1 MMRLESKVAIITG
14 AASGI
19 GRATAELFAEEGAK
33 VVVADIDSAG
43 GEQTVSNIRSKG
55 GGARFV
61 HADISKEEDAKRIS
75 EETVKAFG
83 RIDILVNNAAAF
95 VFKGLEEA
103 TVEDWQ
109 RALSVNVIGT
119 ALCTK
124 YATEH
129 MKKVGG
135 GAVVNVGSVHGF
147 VGQPG
152 YLPYAATKAA
162 LVQMSRNMAVE
173 LGSFNIRVNCVC
185 PGAVLTEHTLHRL
198 KELGSTVEEMGA
210 QHMLKRGSQPRE
222 SAAAILFMASED
234 SSFVTG
240 AFLMVD
246 GGYTAQ

>member
-1 MMRLESKVAIITG
+1 MRLKGKVAIITG

-33 VVVADIDSAG
+33 VVVVDINSAG
-43 GEQTVSNIRSKG
+43 GEETVANICAKG
-55 GGARFV
+55 GEARLV
-61 HADISKEEDAKRIS
+61 TADVSQENEVKQAV
-75 EETVKAFG
+75 EETAKAYG

-95 VFKGLEEA
+95 VYKRLDEA

-109 RALSVNVIGT
+109 RAFGVNVIGT

-124 YATEH
+124 YAAEH
-129 MKKVGG
+129 MKKAGS
-135 GAVVNVGSVHGF
+135 GAVVNIGSVHGF

-162 LVQMSRNMAVE
+162 LVQMSRNMARE
-173 LGSFNIRVNCVC
+173 LGPFNIRVNCVC
-185 PGAVLTEHTLHRL
+185 PGAVLTAQTLQRL
-198 KELGSTVEEMGA
+198 EEMGMTVDEMGA
-210 QHMLKRGSQPRE
+210 EHMLKRGSQPRE
-222 SAAAILFMASED
+222 SATAILFMACAD

-246 GGYTAQ
+246 GGFTAQ

>member
-1 MMRLESKVAIITG
+1 MRLKSKVAIITG

-33 VVVADIDSAG
+33 VVVADINSAE

-55 GGARFV
+55 GEARFV

-75 EETVKAFG
+75 EETVKAYG

-95 VFKGLEEA
+95 VFKTLEEA

-109 RALSVNVIGT
+109 RALSVNIMGS

-147 VGQPG
+147 IGQPG

-162 LVQMSRNMAVE
+162 LVQMSRNMANE
-173 LGSFNIRVNCVC
+173 LGSYNIRVNTVC

-210 QHMLKRGSQPRE
+210 QHLLKRGSQPRE
-222 SAAAILFMASED
+222 SAAAILFMASEEA
-234 SSFVTG
+234 SFVTG

>member
-1 MMRLESKVAIITG
+1 MRLESKVAIITG

-33 VVVADIDSAG
+33 VVVVDINSAE
-43 GEQTVSNIRSKG
+43 GEQTVTNIRSRG
-55 GGARFV
+55 GKARFV

-75 EETVKAFG
+75 EETVKAYG
-83 RIDILVNNAAAF
+83 QIDILVNNAAAF
-95 VFKGLEEA
+95 VFKRLEEA

-109 RALSVNVIGT
+109 RALSVNIMGT

-124 YATEH
+124 YATAH

-185 PGAVLTEHTLHRL
+185 PGAVLTEHTLQRL

-210 QHMLKRGSQPRE
+210 QHPLKRGSRPRE
-222 SAAAILFMASED
+222 SAAAILFMASEEA
-234 SSFVTG
+234 SFVTG

>member
-1 MMRLESKVAIITG
+1 MRLESKVAIITG

-33 VVVADIDSAG
+33 VVVVDIDSAG

-55 GGARFV
+55 GEALFV
-61 HADISKEEDAKRIS
+61 HADISKDEDARRIS
-75 EETVKAFG
+75 EETVKAYG

-95 VFKGLEEA
+95 VFKRLDEA

-109 RALSVNVIGT
+109 RALNVNIMGS
-119 ALCTK
+119 ALCAK
-124 YATEH
+124 YAVEH

-135 GAVVNVGSVHGF
+135 GAVVNVGSVHGLI
-147 VGQPG
+147 GQPG
-152 YLPYAATKAA
+152 YLPYAVTKAA

-185 PGAVLTEHTLHRL
+185 PGAVLTQHTLHRL

-210 QHMLKRGSQPRE
+210 EHPLKRGSQPRE
-222 SAAAILFMASED
+222 SAQAILFMASGEA
-234 SSFVTG
+234 SFVTG

>member
-1 MMRLESKVAIITG
+1 MRLKSKVAIVTG

-33 VVVADIDSAG
+33 VVVVDIDSAG

-55 GGARFV
+55 GEALFV
-61 HADISKEEDAKRIS
+61 HADISRDEDAKRIS
-75 EETVKAFG
+75 EETVKAYG

-95 VFKGLEEA
+95 VFKSLEEA
-103 TVEDWQ
+103 TAEDWQ
-109 RALSVNVIGT
+109 RALHVNVMGS
-119 ALCTK
+119 ALCAK
-124 YATEH
+124 YAVEH

-135 GAVVNVGSVHGF
+135 GAVVNVGSVHGLI
-147 VGQPG
+147 GQPG

-210 QHMLKRGSQPRE
+210 EHPLKRGSQPRE
-222 SAAAILFMASED
+222 SAAAILFMASEEA
-234 SSFVTG
+234 SFVTG
-240 AFLMVD
+240 TFLMVD

>member
-1 MMRLESKVAIITG
+1 MRLQSKVAIVTG

-19 GRATAELFAEEGAK
+19 GRATAELFAKEGAK

-43 GEQTVSNIRSKG
+43 GEQTVSNILSTG
-55 GGARFV
+55 GEARFV
-61 HADISKEEDAKRIS
+61 LADISKDEDARRICD
-75 EETVKAFG
+75 ETAKAYG

-95 VFKGLEEA
+95 VFKRLEEA

-109 RALSVNVIGT
+109 RALSVNIMGT

-124 YATEH
+124 YAVEH
-129 MKKVGG
+129 MKKGGG

-198 KELGSTVEEMGA
+198 KELGSSVDAMAAE
-210 QHMLKRGSQPRE
+210 HPLKRGSQPGE
-222 SAAAILFMASED
+222 SAAAILFMASQD

-240 AFLMVD
+240 ASLMVD

>member
-1 MMRLESKVAIITG
+1 MRLKSKVAIITG

-55 GGARFV
+55 GEARFV

-75 EETVKAFG
+75 EETVKAYG

-95 VFKGLEEA
+95 VFKSLEEA

-109 RALSVNVIGT
+109 RTLHVNVMGT

-152 YLPYAATKAA
+152 YMPYAATKAA

>member
-1 MMRLESKVAIITG
+1 MRLESKVAIITG

-33 VVVADIDSAG
+33 VVVVDINSTE
-43 GEQTVSNIRSKG
+43 GEKTVSTIRSKG
-55 GGARFV
+55 GEARFV
-61 HADISKEEDAKRIS
+61 HADISKDEDAKRIS
-75 EETVKAFG
+75 EETVKAYG

-95 VFKGLEEA
+95 VFKTLEEA
-103 TVEDWQ
+103 TAEDWQ
-109 RALSVNVIGT
+109 RALSVNIMGT
-119 ALCTK
+119 ALCSK
-124 YATEH
+124 YAVEH
-129 MKKVGG
+129 MKKAGG
-135 GAVVNVGSVHGF
+135 GAVVNVGSVHGLI
-147 VGQPG
+147 GQPG

-198 KELGSTVEEMGA
+198 KEMGMTVDDIGA
-210 QHMLKRGSQPRE
+210 QHPLKRGSQPRE
-222 SAAAILFMASED
+222 SATAILFMASEE

>member
-1 MMRLESKVAIITG
+1 MRLKSKVAIITG

-43 GEQTVSNIRSKG
+43 GEQTVTNIRSKG
-55 GGARFV
+55 GEALFV
-61 HADISKEEDAKRIS
+61 HADISKDDDAKRIS

-95 VFKGLEEA
+95 VYKSLEEA

-109 RALSVNVIGT
+109 RALHVNVMGS

-124 YATEH
+124 YAVAH

-135 GAVVNVGSVHGF
+135 GAVVNVGSVHSF
-147 VGQPG
+147 IGQPG

-173 LGSFNIRVNCVC
+173 LGSYRIRVNCVC
-185 PGAVLTEHTLHRL
+185 PGAVLTDQTLQRL

-210 QHMLKRGSQPRE
+210 DHPLKRGSQPRE
-222 SAAAILFMASED
+222 SAAAILFVASEEA
-234 SSFVTG
+234 SFVTG
-240 AFLMVD
+240 ASLMVD
-246 GGYTAQ
+246 GGYTAK

>member
-1 MMRLESKVAIITG
+1 MRLESKVAIITG

-33 VVVADIDSAG
+33 VVVVDIDSAG

-55 GGARFV
+55 GDALFV
-61 HADISKEEDAKRIS
+61 RADISKDEDAKRIS
-75 EETVKAFG
+75 EETVKAYG

-95 VFKGLEEA
+95 VFKRLDEA
-103 TVEDWQ
+103 TAEDWQ
-109 RALSVNVIGT
+109 RALSVNIMGS
-119 ALCTK
+119 ALCAK
-124 YATEH
+124 YAVEH

-135 GAVVNVGSVHGF
+135 GAVVNVGSVHGLI
-147 VGQPG
+147 GQPG
-152 YLPYAATKAA
+152 YMPYAATKAA

-198 KELGSTVEEMGA
+198 KELGSSVEQMGA
-210 QHMLKRGSQPRE
+210 EHPLKRGSQPRE
-222 SAAAILFMASED
+222 SAQAILFMASGEA
-234 SSFVTG
+234 SFITG